1 MRLPFKEDDDFS
13 MDVNSMFE
21 DIKSSY
27 CRAIKPQLSARKVN
41 VMLGDGT
48 IIASDTF
55 EIQKVMILYQRLINS
70 LKGWVTT
77 GISRS
82 NTDDLHRLYCQFINE
97 EGKYYL
103 YGYFGIQFHAVPYYK
118 IDNRVIEIQRELA
131 HDSDRATKTFQLI
144 AGKGN
149 DIIHKELQEVG
160 CSEMEFEELF
170 VKLFENKELFER
182 LEGKALS
189 VENEFPEFEKIHIKR
204 NQLFTELN
212 SFIIELYQISAELMD
227 YNKLLQGQIGVV
239 TYFDIEKIKNLKT
252 KERESYINT
261 KSITKESKNQILSK
275 FNGIARTLREMAA
288 DEEAT

>member
-1 MRLPFKEDDDFS
+1 MRLPFKEDDYFS
-13 MDVNSMFE
+13 KDVNSIFE
-21 DIKSSY
+21 DIRYSY
-27 CRAIKPQLSARKVN
+27 FRAIKPQLSMRKVN

-48 IIASDTF
+48 IVQSDTF
-55 EIQKVMILYQRLINS
+55 EIQKVMMLYQRLINS

-131 HDSDRATKTFQLI
+131 YDSDRATKTFQLI

-149 DIIHKELQEVG
+149 DIIRKELQEVG

-189 VENEFPEFEKIHIKR
+189 VEDEFPEF
-204 NQLFTELN
+204 
-212 SFIIELYQISAELMD
+212 
-227 YNKLLQGQIGVV
+227 
-239 TYFDIEKIKNLKT
+239 
-252 KERESYINT
+252 
-261 KSITKESKNQILSK
+261 
-275 FNGIARTLREMAA
+275 
-288 DEEAT
+288 

>member
-13 MDVNSMFE
+13 MEVNSIFE
-21 DIKSSY
+21 DIKYSY
-27 CRAIKPQLSARKVN
+27 FRAIKPQLSARKVN

-48 IIASDTF
+48 IIGSDTF

-70 LKGWVTT
+70 LNGWVTT

-212 SFIIELYQISAELMD
+212 SFITELYQISAELMD

-261 KSITKESKNQILSK
+261 KSITKESKNQILGK

>member
-1 MRLPFKEDDDFS
+1 MVVLKW
-13 MDVNSMFE
+13 NS
-21 DIKSSY
+21 KS
-27 CRAIKPQLSARKVN
+27 
-41 VMLGDGT
+41 
-48 IIASDTF
+48 F
-55 EIQKVMILYQRLINS
+55 
-70 LKGWVTT
+70 
-77 GISRS
+77 
-82 NTDDLHRLYCQFINE
+82 
-97 EGKYYL
+97 
-103 YGYFGIQFHAVPYYK
+103 
-118 IDNRVIEIQRELA
+118 
-131 HDSDRATKTFQLI
+131 
-144 AGKGN
+144 
-149 DIIHKELQEVG
+149 
-160 CSEMEFEELF
+160 F

>member
-1 MRLPFKEDDDFS
+1 MRLPFKEDDYFS
-13 MDVNSMFE
+13 KDVNSIFE
-21 DIKSSY
+21 DIRYSY
-27 CRAIKPQLSARKVN
+27 FRAIKPQLSMRKVN

-48 IIASDTF
+48 IVQSDTF
-55 EIQKVMILYQRLINS
+55 EIQKVMMLYQRLINS

-131 HDSDRATKTFQLI
+131 YDSDRATKTFRLI

-149 DIIHKELQEVG
+149 DIIRKELQEVG

-189 VENEFPEFEKIHIKR
+189 VEDEFPEFEKIHNKR
-204 NQLFTELN
+204 NRLFTELN

-261 KSITKESKNQILSK
+261 KSITKESKDQILDK
-275 FNGIARTLREMAA
+275 FNGIARILQEMAA